1 LKAKLPTLKKTT
13 GDQQRSVDLD
23 VGIRIR
29 RLRNVR
35 GLSLAEVSA
44 RSGLSAGFLSQIER
58 GISSASIRALARIAE
73 ALEAAIGDIFQMN
86 DSTEGENSFVS
97 RHEDRKIVAFPEMKA
112 SKELL
117 TPFPGVP
124 RLDMYIL
131 TMEPGGTSGEQPFSH
146 SGQEAGLIIQGGI
159 ELIVDGQKAILGEGD
174 SFRFASSRQ
183 HQYRNAGSV
192 VAKAIWINYTDAF
205 ERDPLT
211 TLKGRLHDNR
221 MLEVL
226 REGGLIPEEQTEET

>member
-1 LKAKLPTLKKTT
+1 LKSKLPKLQKNS
-13 GDQQRSVDLD
+13 GESDRSVDQD

-73 ALEAAIGDIFQMN
+73 ALEAAIGDIFQLN
-86 DSTEGENSFVS
+86 DSAEGESSFVS

-117 TPFPGVP
+117 TPFAGEP

-146 SGQEAGLIIQGGI
+146 SGQEAGLILQGGI

-192 VAKAIWINYTDAF
+192 VAKAIWINYTDTF
-205 ERDPLT
+205 EHDPLT
-211 TLKGRLHDNR
+211 TLKGRLHDIRLLHALNAR
-221 MLEVL
+221 GSDSDED
-226 REGGLIPEEQTEET
+226 ET